1 MKELL
6 EKAEIE
12 IKKEMEEVGFIDDS
26 DRNCGGERFL
36 DELAKKLTREELR
49 ITDDEDEDEAKYEM
63 YDELL
68 NTIGHELV
76 LICDRNYKVLNFF
89 YNGEAIIFYYKDG
102 SPEELIEVLSL
113 ELEISRDEDYKDYIR
128 YFLEEKFGIVEDK
141 EEDDDDYED
150 YEEDEEDEVEEEED
164 E

>member
-26 DRNCGGERFL
+26 DRNCERPL
-36 DELAKKLTREELR
+36 DKLAEKLTREKLG
-49 ITDDEDEDEAKYEM
+49 ITDEEDEDEEVEDAK

-141 EEDDDDYED
+141 EED
-150 YEEDEEDEVEEEED
+150 EEDEVEEEED